1 MEIVNLKKSDYIE
14 TRFNTSIA
22 LGNFDGIHIAHKE
35 IISNNI
41 ETSKKMGL
49 RSGVL
54 LFDTHTRLTI
64 EGKSQPIIT
73 SKKQKLKILEELGV
87 DIVYIIEFDK
97 NIMSL
102 SPEDFIK
109 EILLRKLNAKSIC
122 VGFDYKFGHKAS
134 GDITT
139 LKKLGKMYEFNVT
152 VIPPIYKKN
161 IISSTK
167 IRNFIKEGK
176 INSANNMLGRNYSI
190 LGKVVDGNKMGHELG
205 FPTANLETKD
215 NVVIPRNGIYE
226 SRIIISGTQ
235 CIGAN
240 RIGTNPTCQNNVV
253 KIENHI
259 IDFNK
264 NIYAEKIEV
273 EFVRFIRDE
282 IRFTNIED
290 LKKQIRKDVNDIK
303 FRY

>member
-64 EGKSQPIIT
+64 EGKSPPIIT

-176 INSANNMLGRNYSI
+176 IKSANNMLGRNYSI

-215 NVVIPRNGIYE
+215 NFVIPKNGIYE
-226 SRIIISGTQ
+226 SRIIISGTKY
-235 CIGAN
+235 IGATS
-240 RIGTNPTCQNNVV
+240 IGTNPTFQNNVL

-259 IDFNK
+259 LDFNK